1 MPQQDRKEKI
11 LQDVKSGVQRTIVE
25 SPLTKQGSD
34 AKKKSTFSP
43 KQKRAYHRIMTGL
56 YVAERQGCRVMF
68 LTLTSSPRSPSFSRQ
83 NDSFRKLKQSIQRLT
98 PLKLLR
104 DGYIRPADLRRHYP
118 DLALN
123 EPLMFE
129 YFKVHTNEG
138 HGVFHVLYKGYFIPR
153 RWLKAKWEELHNAW
167 NVNIQ
172 RCWKS
177 KKRVAGYIA
186 GQYLAG
192 QDSSFTRY
200 SKSKGWY
207 PSGCIQKWQWLKR
220 WQDVFN
226 RPILEMW
233 HDYLDGFFRNGV
245 DTRQIAIDDYG

>member
-129 YFKVHTNEG
+129 YFKVH
-138 HGVFHVLYKGYFIPR
+138 
-153 RWLKAKWEELHNAW
+153 
-167 NVNIQ
+167 
-172 RCWKS
+172 S
-177 KKRVAGYIA
+177 
-186 GQYLAG
+186 
-192 QDSSFTRY
+192 
-200 SKSKGWY
+200 
-207 PSGCIQKWQWLKR
+207 
-220 WQDVFN
+220 
-226 RPILEMW
+226 
-233 HDYLDGFFRNGV
+233 
-245 DTRQIAIDDYG
+245 